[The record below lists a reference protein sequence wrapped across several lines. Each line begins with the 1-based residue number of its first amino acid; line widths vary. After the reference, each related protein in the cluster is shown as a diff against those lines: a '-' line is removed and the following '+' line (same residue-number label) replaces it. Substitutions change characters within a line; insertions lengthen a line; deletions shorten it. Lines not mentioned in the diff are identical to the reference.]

1 VFSLLLKGNNLQFLD
16 NSKLVK
22 VKGKRKVVPVLFLTE
37 HHAVKVYWG
46 VEV

>member
-1 VFSLLLKGNNLQFLD
+1 MSFVTEWNEEEWEGVFEVCIK
-16 NSKLVK
+16 VK
-22 VKGKRKVVPVLFLTE
+22 VKLFLCFFLTE